1 MAFDSDDDFSDNDY
15 DDGFQE
21 DMEALKKACLFAGK
35 DADDLQPSSSAGDVA
50 AGDDDDDDDVTP
62 SVSDANEY
70 DDDIACLRN
79 LQERFSLSTE
89 LCEPINLKPLCSIFP
104 PGSEGDEENDLE
116 TLRAIERRFVAYDDD
131 SGTRRK
137 ESPLDKFEQ
146 VGLTNIS
153 SEKETSNNLFVER
166 TNAEEGFPACVDRTI
181 QIFEGCSNDVASS
194 QNLTEGHNF
203 DAETTEASVNS
214 FCLPKSAHAFLDA
227 IRKNRSC
234 QKVMRDKMMQTEAR
248 LEELKKLSERV
259 KILKSF
265 QLTCKKR
272 MGRALSQ
279 KRDARVQLISL
290 PKQRFS
296 SKGKK
301 LSAAHCGPPE
311 NSHVASYREALTHF
325 AVSLSRKEWS
335 KEESEN
341 LVKGL
346 KQQFQEMLL
355 QRSVNLLSDEDG
367 CSRESGD
374 LDDVIASIRDLAI
387 TPETMRL
394 FLPKVNW
401 DQVASMYL
409 PGRSGAECQSRWLNW
424 EDPLIKHE
432 GWDLLEEKNLLQ
444 VVQQKKMSNWVDIS
458 TSLRVCRTPFQ
469 CLSHYQRSLNAS
481 IIRREW
487 TDEEDIKLSAA
498 VETFG
503 ESNWQFVAS
512 VIEGR
517 TGTQCSNRWIKSIH
531 PAMKRC
537 GKWSADEDKRLKV
550 AVMLFYPKTWRN
562 VVQSVPWRT
571 PIWKK
576 VAQYVP
582 GRTHVQCRERWVNS
596 LDPSLKL
603 DEWTEE
609 EDMKLKSAIDEHGY
623 SWSKVAAC
631 IPPRTDNQ
639 CRRRWIVL
647 FPDEVY
653 MLKEAK
659 KIRREAFISNF
670 VDREDERPALRPND
684 IVPTQKLS
692 SGAGR
697 ETTSVNKKRKL
708 RPRATRDDMAP
719 RCDTMSEMEKPHA
732 EGSEGPES
740 SHLLKSS
747 LLPSRDQGCNDAM
760 KNKRPSKLRRR
771 KTKKSTPNDKVP
783 EASASSDSTIAD
795 GNICKRRRRSTSSL
809 VKKKS
814 RTVPSASSMVESTTA
829 DGNICK
835 RRRRASS
842 LVKPKSRESSSSLP
856 NLSSSMAVVEEAE
869 SLVQDSRKAKNVMD
883 KRNSASEYDDPCI
896 SPQGHPLAHPHLDEG
911 TADLNVGENE
921 NASAT
926 GFQDDSLLLQRNAVV
941 CTDENASQ
949 FEASATPGTWEGE
962 DYGASV
968 CHKLNKCNQLENNVK
983 SSLDYPP
990 QTADD
995 GMTLASFV
1003 CKLRAKVSSSSSTKV
1018 ARLHSGKAPSK
1029 AMSGDHSSRSC
1040 ISGGHDGMEKRS
1052 KQECTSS
1059 NQTSGTK
1066 VEDDML
1072 LSSFIGRVKK
1082 RECTEVGDDMLL
1094 SLFVGR
1100 LKRERH

>member
-1 MAFDSDDDFSDNDY
+1 MAFDSDEDFSGNDS

-35 DADDLQPSSSAGDVA
+35 DADDLQPSSSTGDA
-50 AGDDDDDDDVTP
+50 AGGHVVDDDDVTL
-62 SVSDANEY
+62 SGSDAN
-70 DDDIACLRN
+70 DDDIAFVRGI
-79 LQERFSLSTE
+79 QERFALSTE
-89 LCEPINLKPLCSIFP
+89 LREPISLKPLCSIFP

-116 TLRAIERRFVAYDDD
+116 TLRAIERRFAAYDDD
-131 SGTRRK
+131 SGNRRK

-146 VGLTNIS
+146 VGVTNIS

-166 TNAEEGFPACVDRTI
+166 TNAEEGFPACVDRII
-181 QIFEGCSNDVASS
+181 QISEGRSNDVANS
-194 QNLTEGHNF
+194 QNLTEGH
-203 DAETTEASVNS
+203 DSGAETTAASVNS
-214 FCLPKSAHAFLDA
+214 SCLPKSAHAFLDA

-248 LEELKKLSERV
+248 LEELKKLTERV

-296 SKGKK
+296 AKGKK
-301 LSAAHCGPPE
+301 LSATHCGPPE

-335 KEESEN
+335 KEDSEN
-341 LVKGL
+341 LSKGV

-444 VVQQKKMSNWVDIS
+444 AVQQKKMSNWVDIS
-458 TSLRVCRTPFQ
+458 TSLGVCRTPFQ

-487 TDEEDIKLSAA
+487 TDEEDIRLSAA

-609 EDMKLKSAIDEHGY
+609 EDLKLKSAIDEHGY

-647 FPDEVY
+647 FPDEVS

-670 VDREDERPALRPND
+670 VDREDERPALRPNV

-692 SGAGR
+692 SRAGC
-697 ETTSVNKKRKL
+697 ETTSANKKRKL

-719 RCDTMSEMEKPHA
+719 RCDAMYEMEKRHA

-740 SHLLKSS
+740 SDLINSS
-747 LLPSRDQGCNDAM
+747 LLPSRDQGCNDAI
-760 KNKRPSKLRRR
+760 KNKRPSKLRPR

-783 EASASSDSTIAD
+783 EASASSESTIAD
-795 GNICKRRRRSTSSL
+795 GNICKRRRSTSSL

-814 RTVPSASSMVESTTA
+814 RTVPSASSTVESTTA

-835 RRRRASS
+835 RRRRASL
-842 LVKPKSRESSSSLP
+842 LVKQKSRESSSSLP

-869 SLVQDSRKAKNVMD
+869 SLVQDSRKAKHVMD
-883 KRNSASEYDDPCI
+883 KCHSASEYDDPCI
-896 SPQGHPLAHPHLDEG
+896 SPQGPPLARPHLNKG

-921 NASAT
+921 NASTT
-926 GFQDDSLLLQRNAVV
+926 GFQDDSLLFQRNAVV
-941 CTDENASQ
+941 CTDKNASQ
-949 FEASATPGTWEGE
+949 LEASATPGTREGE
-962 DYGASV
+962 NYGASV
-968 CHKLNKCNQLENNVK
+968 CHKLNECNQLENNVK
-983 SSLDYPP
+983 SSLDNLP

-995 GMTLASFV
+995 CMTLASFV
-1003 CKLRAKVSSSSSTKV
+1003 RKSRAKVRSLSSTKV
-1018 ARLHSGKAPSK
+1018 ARLHPGKAQSK
-1029 AMSGDHSSRSC
+1029 AMAGDHSSRSC

-1059 NQTSGTK
+1059 NQISGTE
-1066 VEDDML
+1066 VEDDRP
-1072 LSSFIGRVKK
+1072 LSSFMGRVKK
-1082 RECTEVGDDMLL
+1082 RECTEVGDDMPL
-1094 SLFVGR
+1094 SLFMGK
-1100 LKRERH
+1100 LKREQC